1 MRYFKNKYWVFEV
14 NDDLTKYHRIY
25 DLVTKEH
32 FKFPWYDTWL
42 DEWENDIELTK
53 NDLFIELL

>member
-1 MRYFKNKYWVFEV
+1 MRYFKNKYWIFEV

-32 FKFPWYDTWL
+32 VKRSWWNARQIVWKNY
-42 DEWENDIELTK
+42 IELTK